1 MKFNPLQKLSPTA
14 QGYVFALIT
23 MCVWGGFSLMARL
36 NVHWGIRSWDIIA
49 LRYGVSALILL
60 PIVLYKKD
68 HHFLF
73 NIKAVILAMVGGLG
87 YNCLVYSAF
96 LLAPVANGAVFL
108 NGMIPV
114 ATALLAW
121 VFLKKR
127 PDQNTKT
134 ALLIIGITL
143 SIMTFLMWQNGMKLG
158 LGDLLFIACAFC
170 WSVYGL
176 LLAQWKI
183 SAWQVVCGT
192 AIWSAVLYLPVYFL
206 LIGTDVSGVQT
217 HHLIIQ
223 GAFHGVLVMIVAT
236 VTYTLAVE
244 RLGAFFAGG
253 LASTAPFIASV
264 LAYPLLGEPLNQV
277 MILGLIGMGLGTVQ
291 PWRFFKFNKKT

>member
-1 MKFNPLQKLSPTA
+1 MKANPLQKLSPTA

-170 WSVYGL
+170 WAAYGL
-176 LLAQWKI
+176 LFAQWQLT
-183 SAWQVVCGT
+183 AWQVVCST
-192 AIWSAVLYLPVYFL
+192 TLWSAVVYLPIYFVF
-206 LIGTDVSGVQT
+206 IGVDVGDVKLSHLVMQGV
-217 HHLIIQ
+217 
-223 GAFHGVLVMIVAT
+223 FHGIMVMIVAT
-236 VTYTLAVE
+236 ITYTLMVE

-253 LASTAPFIASV
+253 LASLAPFIASV